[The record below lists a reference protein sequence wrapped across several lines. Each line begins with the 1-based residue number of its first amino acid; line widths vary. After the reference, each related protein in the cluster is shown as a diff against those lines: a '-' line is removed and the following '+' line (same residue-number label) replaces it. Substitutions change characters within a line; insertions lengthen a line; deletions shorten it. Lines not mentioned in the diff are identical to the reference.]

1 MLPAQIVQADYRR
14 LDALLLPG
22 GGENLSDI
30 FLRTRSFL
38 RHSIVR

>member
-14 LDALLLPG
+14 LDVLLLPG

-30 FLRTRSFL
+30 FPRTKSFL

>member
-1 MLPAQIVQADYRR
+1 MLPAQIVQVDYRR

-22 GGENLSDI
+22 GGENLSNI
-30 FLRTRSFL
+30 FLHTRSFL

>member
-1 MLPAQIVQADYRR
+1 MPPAQIAQVDYRR

-22 GGENLSDI
+22 GGENLSNI

-38 RHSIVR
+38 RRSIVR